1 MFLHQS
7 NFHLLI
13 LQIFS
18 DAYLEGWGGTDQ
30 VTETGGRR
38 NCMENKCHINF
49 LELQAVF
56 FCLKDFF
63 RNKSRLHELLKLDNT
78 TAVNTT

>member
-30 VTETGGRR
+30 VTEIGGRR

-49 LELQAVF
+49 L
-56 FCLKDFF
+56 
-63 RNKSRLHELLKLDNT
+63 
-78 TAVNTT
+78 